1 MTGPSLPADVS
12 IVMPA
17 YNEAATIEAAMAR
30 VLEQPFVRELIVVD
44 DGSVDRTSDLARNVD
59 DSRVRIVVHDVNQGK
74 GAALRTGIALATS
87 SYVAIQD
94 ADLEYDPADLH
105 GLLGPLRDGRADV
118 VFGSRFSGSSEHR
131 VLYYWHSI
139 GNKFLTTLSN
149 MATNIN
155 LTDMETCY
163 KVFRR
168 EVIQAVD
175 IEENGFGF
183 EPEVTAK
190 VAAMGCR
197 IYEIGVSYSGRTY
210 AEGKKINWK
219 DGMRAVYAIG
229 KYSYTARRTYRGR
242 IWSVE

>member
-1 MTGPSLPADVS
+1 VNKPLDPHAPADVTV
-12 IVMPA
+12 VMPA
-17 YNEAATIEAAMAR
+17 YNEELTIAESMAR

-44 DGSVDRTSDLARNVD
+44 DGSKDRTRAIVD
-59 DSRVRIVVHDVNQGK
+59 AYEDPRLRFEKHAVNKGK
-74 GAALRTGIALATS
+74 GAALRTGIAMATS
-87 SYVAIQD
+87 NFVAIQD
-94 ADLEYDPADLH
+94 ADLEYDPADLA

-118 VFGSRFSGSSEHR
+118 VYGSRFAGSSEHR
-131 VLYYWHSI
+131 VLYYWHSV
-139 GNKFLTTLSN
+139 GNKFLTLVSN

-168 EVIQAVD
+168 EVIQAIE

-190 VAAMGCR
+190 MAAMGCR

-219 DGMRAVYAIG
+219 DGVRAFYAIG
-229 KYSYTARRTYRGR
+229 KYSYKARRTYGKR
-242 IWSVE
+242 

>member
-1 MTGPSLPADVS
+1 MPFDPHAPADVTV
-12 IVMPA
+12 VMPA
-17 YNEAATIEAAMAR
+17 YNEELTIAESMVR

-44 DGSVDRTSDLARNVD
+44 DGSKDSTREVVATIVDP
-59 DSRVRIVVHDVNQGK
+59 RVRFAQHVRNLGK
-74 GAALRTGIALATS
+74 GAALRTGIAMATS
-87 SYVAIQD
+87 DFVAIQD
-94 ADLEYDPADLH
+94 ADLEYDPADLA

-118 VFGSRFSGSSEHR
+118 VYGSRFAGSSEHR
-131 VLYYWHSI
+131 VLYYWHSV
-139 GNKFLTTLSN
+139 GNKFLTLVSN

-168 EVIQAVD
+168 EVIQRIE

-210 AEGKKINWK
+210 DEGKKIGWK
-219 DGMRAVYAIG
+219 DGVRAFYAIG
-229 KYSYTARRTYRGR
+229 KYSYKARRLYGNR
-242 IWSVE
+242 

>member
-1 MTGPSLPADVS
+1 MREHDHAADVTV
-12 IVMPA
+12 VMPA
-17 YNEAATIEAAMAR
+17 YNEEARVEEAIAR
-30 VLEQPFVRELIVVD
+30 VLEQPFVRELVVVD
-44 DGSVDRTSDLARNVD
+44 DGSSDGTPAVLAGLSDDRL
-59 DSRVRIVVHDVNQGK
+59 RVVQHERNQGK

-87 SYVAIQD
+87 RFVAIQD
-94 ADLEYDPADLH
+94 ADLEYDPADLL

-118 VFGSRFSGSSEHR
+118 VYGSRFSGSSEHR
-131 VLYYWHSI
+131 VLYFWHSV

-149 MATNIN
+149 MATNLN

-168 EVIQAVD
+168 EVIQAVT

-229 KYSYTARRTYRGR
+229 KYGYQARRQYHGR
-242 IWSVE
+242 IPGPS